1 MSADLQSMRKKLK
14 TQNGSHR
21 MIKDPRKEL
30 SKYLNATQNA
40 SKPCRYAYYDLTKD
54 VQRNAGDEINW
65 ASIDRQNY
73 KKAKTTSS
81 QSGKRVTANEH
92 TKVSKID
99 IKLVDTKV
107 NEIAHKLTN
116 CVIWVYGPMSC

>member
-1 MSADLQSMRKKLK
+1 
-14 TQNGSHR
+14 
-21 MIKDPRKEL
+21 
-30 SKYLNATQNA
+30 
-40 SKPCRYAYYDLTKD
+40 

-99 IKLVDTKV
+99 MKLVDTKV

-116 CVIWVYGPMSC
+116 CVIWVYGPMFY